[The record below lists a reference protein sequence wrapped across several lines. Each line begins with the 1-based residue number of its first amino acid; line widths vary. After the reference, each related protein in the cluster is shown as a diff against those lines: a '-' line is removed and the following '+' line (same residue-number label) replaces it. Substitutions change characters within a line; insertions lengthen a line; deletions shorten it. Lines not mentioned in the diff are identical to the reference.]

1 MADSNAIMLVLAS
14 QSYRNIII
22 KTRSVL
28 EEVSNVRESL
38 SNLKV
43 DLKKFHENCNIAKT
57 VGMIH
62 NVFGAGLTVGIIFKK
77 IPS

>member
-1 MADSNAIMLVLAS
+1 MADSDAIMLVLGG
-14 QSYRNIII
+14 QSHFNIII

-28 EEVSNVRESL
+28 EEVNNVRQSL
-38 SNLKV
+38 SNLKI

-62 NVFGAGLTVGIIFKK
+62 NVFGAGLAVGIF
-77 IPS
+77 